1 MEGHVHVTGD
11 LGRLRLLHATL
22 VPGRS
27 LDEDGNP
34 ASTQPSI
41 VADAGPV
48 ATPLNAQLRVEI
60 AFSISGAI
68 FVPEYG
74 AGIWVLDSIVDS
86 AAAAGQAIG
95 SAAVR
100 GPALTTER
108 STFFGELWLR
118 QLQMSECIAT
128 GRIDVSRTQE
138 GCVRFSYVVPGS
150 RTPRRYRCQ
159 PDLAAAAAVAKA
171 VERNPALTPAQRA
184 QIRASVET
192 SLVPSFTSVRYG
204 RPEYAQL
211 RLSAPLEIRTGAED
225 GSEMG
230 AFCNL
235 KQPQRESNLRLR
247 LQEYLP
253 FGLEPGIIYAT

>member
-1 MEGHVHVTGD
+1 M
-11 LGRLRLLHATL
+11 
-22 VPGRS
+22 
-27 LDEDGNP
+27 
-34 ASTQPSI
+34 
-41 VADAGPV
+41 
-48 ATPLNAQLRVEI
+48 
-60 AFSISGAI
+60 
-68 FVPEYG
+68 PEYG

-171 VERNPALTPAQRA
+171 VERNPALTAAQRA
-184 QIRASVET
+184 QIARPWKRRWFRVSRRCDMA
-192 SLVPSFTSVRYG
+192 G
-204 RPEYAQL
+204 RST
-211 RLSAPLEIRTGAED
+211 RSCGSARRWRFAPV
-225 GSEMG
+225 
-230 AFCNL
+230 
-235 KQPQRESNLRLR
+235 QRMAPKWAHSA
-247 LQEYLP
+247 
-253 FGLEPGIIYAT
+253 I